1 MPAPLLTL
9 QDVRLTFGG
18 DPLLDGAALEVRE
31 RDRVALVGRNGSGK
45 STLLK
50 IAAGLVEPDAG
61 ERTLRGGTT
70 LRYLEQ
76 EPTFEGYETIDAAV
90 RDGLDELDDQGG
102 VGAVM
107 DALGLDPARSP
118 ANLSGGEARRVAI
131 ARALAPRPDVL
142 LLDEPTNHLDLP
154 TIEWMEETLAGA
166 RAALVLISHDRR
178 FLTNATTRTVWLDRG
193 QTRTL
198 DKGFAHFE
206 DWRDQTYEAD
216 ELAAHKL
223 DRKIVRE
230 EHWVTYGVTARRKR
244 NVRRMDELAGL
255 RQARRDLRRP
265 QGAAQIAASEAEA
278 SGKRVIEAK
287 GLGFAYGDRPI
298 VDGLTLRIDRG
309 DRVGIAGPNGA
320 GKTTLVRL
328 LLGQAEP
335 QAGTVRHGTKLEI
348 AALDQQRAGLTDGM
362 RLTDAVTGGRGDM
375 VSVGGE
381 QRHAMS
387 YLKDFLF
394 RPEQARQ
401 PVSALSG
408 GERGRLALAA
418 VLAKPSNLLVLD
430 EPTNDLDLETLDVLQ
445 DAIAAYDGTVILV
458 SHDRDFLDRTVTST
472 LVPTGEPGGW
482 REYPG
487 GYSDMVVQ
495 RGRPTDHRPE
505 DDAPAKAKP
514 AGRTTDR
521 AAKLSFKEQHALD
534 TLPDTM
540 AALEAEIAALQAE
553 LSDPGLFAADPD
565 RFAAATKRL
574 EAAQASLGQAEEDWL
589 MLEEKREAL
598 AS

>member
-1 MPAPLLTL
+1 MAAPLLTL

-18 DPLLDGAALEVRE
+18 DPLLDGAGLEVRE

-50 IAAGLVEPDAG
+50 IAAGLVEPDVG

-76 EPTFEGYETIDAAV
+76 EPRFDGYETIDAAV
-90 RDGLDELDDQGG
+90 RDGLGALDDQGG
-102 VGAVM
+102 IGAVM

-118 ANLSGGEARRVAI
+118 RNLSGGEARRVAI
-131 ARALAPRPDVL
+131 ARAMAPRPDIL

-154 TIEWMEETLAGA
+154 TIEWMEAELASS

-178 FLTNATTRTVWLDRG
+178 FLTNVTTRTVWLDRG
-193 QTRTL
+193 QTRTS
-198 DKGFAHFE
+198 DRGFAHFE
-206 DWRDQTYEAD
+206 DWRDETYAAD

-255 RQARRDLRRP
+255 RTARQELRRP
-265 QGAAQIAASEAEA
+265 QGSVTMAASEAEA
-278 SGKRVIEAK
+278 SGKKVIEAK
-287 GLGFAYGDRPI
+287 GLGFAYADRQI
-298 VDGLTLRIDRG
+298 VSDLTLRVDRG
-309 DRVGIAGPNGA
+309 DRIGIAGPNGA

-328 LLGQAEP
+328 LLGQTEP
-335 QAGTVRHGTKLEI
+335 QEGKVRHGTKLEV
-348 AALDQQRAGLTDGM
+348 AALDQQRAGLTDTM

-418 VLAKPSNLLVLD
+418 VLARPSNLLVLD

-458 SHDRDFLDRTVTST
+458 SHDRDFLDRTVTSM
-472 LVPTGEPGGW
+472 LVPMPEEGPGAW

-487 GYSDMVVQ
+487 GYTDMKRQ
-495 RGRPTDHRPE
+495 RGE
-505 DDAPAKAKP
+505 APAEEDSKPKASAAAP
-514 AGRTTDR
+514 RRADR
-521 AAKLSFKEQHALD
+521 AAKLSYKEQHALD
-534 TLPDTM
+534 TLPETM
-540 AALEAEIAALQAE
+540 EALEAEIAALQAE
-553 LSDPGLFAADPD
+553 LGDPALFTANPD
-565 RFAAATKRL
+565 RFAAATARL
-574 EAAQASLGQAEEDWL
+574 EAAQTSLARAEEDWL